1 MANQKLIDA
10 GFAAEDVSGD
20 FVRYVNEG
28 GIALVN
34 ADGFADIE
42 DGDDVQ
48 GVDINSD
55 AMIERM
61 SFDEAIRIF
70 GNRDQ

>member
-1 MANQKLIDA
+1 MSNQKLIAA
-10 GFAAEDVSGD
+10 GFVAEDVGGD
-20 FVRYVNEG
+20 FIRYVNSG

-42 DGDDVQ
+42 DGDDVH

-55 AMIERM
+55 ALIDRM
-61 SFDEAIRIF
+61 SFDDAIRIF
-70 GNRDQ
+70 GGRDN